1 MVPDSTARALVGDN
15 SFTGQ
20 GVDLEDG
27 GNAEA
32 LAHALAVGPHVV
44 NFASLG
50 VAGALALLGIP
61 VVGVIDASLR
71 GADPVAALGVPG
83 VHNTSGAVS
92 VGSLEG
98 ADAGLSFLIP
108 VVVGVLADVADSEFA
123 VVHVPVSAGGGL
135 SGSEATARA
144 GRGVEEVA
152 LVASLVVAL
161 AAAGHGVPGVANSA
175 QLFDAAALAD
185 LKVPVETNWA
195 SAVFG
200 EALAGSGVEVL
211 TEGAV
216 EGAAQAAAGEVVEV
230 LVGSASVLGVLSAD
244 AGADLGVVGGVDE
257 LARAVLG
264 QASAAAVLAVPVEAF
279 IAGVDASGGRAD
291 AVANVLAPVVAISA
305 VVGLAEAAAVVRVLN
320 VGSPVLGQRAHAWQ
334 ADALAVL
341 VAPVEAWAAG
351 LGPADALADLR
362 VVDEACGAGRPWLE
376 ASATTFFRIEII
388 IIIYVVRF
396 GSCAVWKNVAVA
408 AAMLL
413 APVVAGGALDW
424 LALAFAVLAVPVEV
438 VRADLGAAFASA
450 ERLVENLVGSALG
463 GRAHALAEL
472 DIKVLAWGALVLNA
486 GVALA
491 AASVSVPDVVTI
503 AGLRNWLLAEAA
515 AHAGVEVVGIVAL
528 VGLAEAAASQ
538 RVEVRAAGAVLVLA
552 DAVTDILSNELVAG
566 GAHQGF
572 ADAAARGLVPDV
584 VAAAFLND
592 AFEIAG
598 GDIPGVPFGL
608 GGVDLGLT
616 DALAASLIPDYVVAK
631 GVGALAVMSALALA
645 RAVVVIPEVVIGAWP
660 SHTQAFSGKCVELFP
675 LVVAVLHFISAGAV

>member
-1 MVPDSTARALVGDN
+1 MASADLVVPDHVLAFAALGEASALAGLRVEELVVSAETLVLANLALAAFLVPDSTARALVGDN
-15 SFTGQ
+15 SLTGQ
-20 GVDLEDG
+20 GVDLVDG
-27 GNAEA
+27 GNAQA
-32 LAHALAVGPHVV
+32 LAHALLVVPHVV

-83 VHNTSGAVS
+83 VHNTSLAVS

-98 ADAGLSFLIP
+98 ADAGLSLLIP

-123 VVHVPVSAGGGL
+123 VVHVPVSAGGGH

-264 QASAAAVLAVPVEAF
+264 LASAAAVLAVPVEAI

-362 VVDEACGAGRPWLE
+362 VVDKAWGAGRPWAE

-424 LALAFAVLAVPVEV
+424 LALTFAVLAVPVEV

-450 ERLVENLVGSALG
+450 ERLVENFVGSALG

-472 DIKVLAWGALVLNA
+472 DIKVLA
-486 GVALA
+486 
-491 AASVSVPDVVTI
+491 
-503 AGLRNWLLAEAA
+503 
-515 AHAGVEVVGIVAL
+515 
-528 VGLAEAAASQ
+528 
-538 RVEVRAAGAVLVLA
+538 
-552 DAVTDILSNELVAG
+552 
-566 GAHQGF
+566 
-572 ADAAARGLVPDV
+572 
-584 VAAAFLND
+584 
-592 AFEIAG
+592 
-598 GDIPGVPFGL
+598 
-608 GGVDLGLT
+608 
-616 DALAASLIPDYVVAK
+616 
-631 GVGALAVMSALALA
+631 
-645 RAVVVIPEVVIGAWP
+645 
-660 SHTQAFSGKCVELFP
+660 
-675 LVVAVLHFISAGAV
+675 